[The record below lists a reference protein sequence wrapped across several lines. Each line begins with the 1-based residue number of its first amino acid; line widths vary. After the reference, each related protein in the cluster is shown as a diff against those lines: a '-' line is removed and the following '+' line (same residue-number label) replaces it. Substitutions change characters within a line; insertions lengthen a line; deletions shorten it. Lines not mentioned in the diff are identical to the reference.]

1 MKTEARWIVFDV
13 YFPCQVLLISSFGL
27 FVLMMHNCSFYI
39 TSTNGYLNW
48 SICMLSASD
57 VMAHFVEDAANSMSF
72 IIFCFNVMLI
82 ILFTGISNQ
91 NTTSKTSTPSS
102 KPSPTYNINC
112 VANMNYYPQ
121 SVLAELP
128 SSLVIQRLA
137 NMFMDHLGDLTSSI
151 RA

>member
-13 YFPCQVLLISSFGL
+13 YFPCQLLLVSSFDL
-27 FVLMMHNCSFYI
+27 FALMMHNCSFYI

-57 VMAHFVEDAANSMSF
+57 VMACFVKDAANSMSL
-72 IIFCFNVMLI
+72 IIFCFNVILI
-82 ILFTGISNQ
+82 IIFAGISNQ
-91 NTTSKTSTPSS
+91 NMTSKTSTPSS

-112 VANMNYYPQ
+112 VANMNYYPR

-128 SSLVIQRLA
+128 FLLAIQRLA
-137 NMFMDHLGDLTSSI
+137 NMFMDCLGDLASSI